1 MTMSQQAERDPQLRA
16 RVEGIIIQLLGDQIT
31 SQGATTDRLD
41 STTALFGRDGCLDS
55 LGLVSLVVG
64 LEQALQDELNLN
76 VSLADEKALSQRQSP
91 YRTVGSLAAYAVS
104 AI

>member
-1 MTMSQQAERDPQLRA
+1 MTMSQQTAKDPQLRA
-16 RVEGIIIQLLGDQIT
+16 RIGAIILQLLQDQLT
-31 SQGATTDRLD
+31 TQGPSVGPLD

-64 LEQALQDELNLN
+64 VEQALQDELNVT
-76 VSLADEKALSQRQSP
+76 VSLADEKALSQRHSP
-91 YRTVGSLAAYAVS
+91 YRTVGSLVDYAVS